1 MNIKTM
7 HAAGL
12 LLAVLALTGCTSST
26 PRLDAHFGESVTD
39 MQKMQIL
46 NPGAERNAAVPAGI
60 DSKAANSA
68 YEQYQKSFKTP
79 EAKTNVFTIGI
90 GR

>member
-1 MNIKTM
+1 M

-12 LLAVLALTGCTSST
+12 LSLTAALAGCTSAT

-39 MQKMQIL
+39 LQKLQIL
-46 NPGAERNAAVPAGI
+46 NPGAERNAAVPTGI
-60 DSKAANSA
+60 DGKAANAS
-68 YEQYQKSFKTP
+68 YEQYHKSFKAP